1 MFCIFDEFWIVWCQS
16 YIGTTLTLSNLGMAR
31 ESWCD
36 YKSHCLNLFDI
47 SKMEEEFLM
56 SFDRLISW
64 RYDYVCNE
72 HFYNRIFGVQV
83 LFPREDP
90 GLGLFSIVKK
100 DMLSQAR
107 LHIMKITRPCF
118 PSILRF
124 YFILAESRVFLRH
137 SDGLLP
143 FSKGDAKRYGL
154 ILLHG
159 YGSGITY

>member
-1 MFCIFDEFWIVWCQS
+1 M
-16 YIGTTLTLSNLGMAR
+16 
-31 ESWCD
+31 
-36 YKSHCLNLFDI
+36 
-47 SKMEEEFLM
+47 
-56 SFDRLISW
+56 
-64 RYDYVCNE
+64 YDYE

-83 LFPREDP
+83 LFPRENP

>member
-1 MFCIFDEFWIVWCQS
+1 M
-16 YIGTTLTLSNLGMAR
+16 
-31 ESWCD
+31 
-36 YKSHCLNLFDI
+36 
-47 SKMEEEFLM
+47 
-56 SFDRLISW
+56 
-64 RYDYVCNE
+64 YDYE

-118 PSILRF
+118 PSTLRF

-137 SDGLLP
+137 SDGYSL
-143 FSKGDAKRYGL
+143 SQKGMRKGMV
-154 ILLHG
+154 
-159 YGSGITY
+159 